1 MDPVLGGSCLDKD
14 RRCRVQQQP
23 CHSQTNNKCF
33 RKDSPYI
40 RAWILF
46 LGARASTKIDDA
58 VCSDSPAAASRYT
71 FQKRFTLHKGTDPA
85 LGGATTQ
92 SAPKGLGS

>member
-1 MDPVLGGSCLDKD
+1 MKNLRDMDYVE
-14 RRCRVQQQP
+14 
-23 CHSQTNNKCF
+23 NKT
-33 RKDSPYI
+33 I
-40 RAWILF
+40 
-46 LGARASTKIDDA
+46 ASTKIDDA

-71 FQKRFTLHKGTDPA
+71 FQKRFTLYKGTDPA